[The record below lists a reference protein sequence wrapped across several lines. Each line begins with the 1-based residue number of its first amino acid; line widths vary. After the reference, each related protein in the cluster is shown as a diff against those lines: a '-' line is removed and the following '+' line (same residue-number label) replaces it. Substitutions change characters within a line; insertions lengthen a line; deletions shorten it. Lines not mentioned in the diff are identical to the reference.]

1 MAKCVWALQREEILE
16 VISRAQHDD
25 ARGWLHE
32 AIAVLSQE
40 DLVRLVVTMWSIW
53 HARRKVIH
61 EDIFQSPLSTHSFI
75 ERFIADLELATPQVE
90 QKGRAQT
97 QGSATPAPRW
107 IPPSPQGTMKVNVD
121 AALSKNSSTVTMAA
135 VARNE
140 AGRFQG
146 ASVVV
151 MQGISD
157 PETAEVMACREG
169 LALASDLMLR
179 KVRIATDCENAVRN
193 MRGPGM
199 GCHGHIIRELKEG
212 MASFEKAEIV
222 HESRASNFDAHRL
235 AKSSMYKPLGRHVWL
250 LSPPDGV
257 CTNYL
262 NI

>member
-1 MAKCVWALQREEILE
+1 
-16 VISRAQHDD
+16 
-25 ARGWLHE
+25 
-32 AIAVLSQE
+32 
-40 DLVRLVVTMWSIW
+40 
-53 HARRKVIH
+53 
-61 EDIFQSPLSTHSFI
+61 
-75 ERFIADLELATPQVE
+75 
-90 QKGRAQT
+90 
-97 QGSATPAPRW
+97 
-107 IPPSPQGTMKVNVD
+107 MKVNVD
-121 AALSKNSSTVTMAA
+121 AALSKNSSTMTMAA
-135 VARNE
+135 VARDE

-257 CTNYL
+257 CTNYF